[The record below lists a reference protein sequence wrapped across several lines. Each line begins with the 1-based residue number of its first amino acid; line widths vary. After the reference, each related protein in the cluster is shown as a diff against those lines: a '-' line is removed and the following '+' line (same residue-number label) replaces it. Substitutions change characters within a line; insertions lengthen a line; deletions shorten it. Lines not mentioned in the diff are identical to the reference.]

1 MENMVMNANLGL
13 IFSRLGLILG
23 VINMIALIICAKNKK
38 KISVI
43 IWILC
48 IISILLNLIYPIMF
62 VNMSYAIDY
71 KPTVMNQ
78 LGPYV
83 CSIIPLIIQMIMFI
97 YIVVKKMKEG
107 KEIEYNWSNSR
118 YANKN

>member
-23 VINMIALIICAKNKK
+23 VINMIVLIICAKNKK

-43 IWILC
+43 IWIFC

-71 KPTVMNQ
+71 KPTVMDQ

-83 CSIIPLIIQMIMFI
+83 CSIIPLIIQIIIFI

-107 KEIEYNWSNSR
+107 KEIEYN
-118 YANKN
+118 

>member
-23 VINMIALIICAKNKK
+23 VINMIVLIICAKNKK

-71 KPTVMNQ
+71 KPTVMDQ

-83 CSIIPLIIQMIMFI
+83 CSIIPLIIQIIIFI

-107 KEIEYNWSNSR
+107 KEIEYN
-118 YANKN
+118 